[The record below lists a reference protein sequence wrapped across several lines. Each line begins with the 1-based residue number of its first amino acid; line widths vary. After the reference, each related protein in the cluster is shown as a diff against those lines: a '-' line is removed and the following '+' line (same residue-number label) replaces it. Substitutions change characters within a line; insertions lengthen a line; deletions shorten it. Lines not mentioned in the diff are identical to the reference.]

1 MTDRSEIDAI
11 RALLSSK
18 PRPAGWA
25 ERRQRLDEVG
35 SAWAVAEDV
44 KHGAVDLDG
53 VPGEW
58 SIAPGSDE
66 SRVLMSSTV
75 AATAQAR
82 LRATAAW

>member
-35 SAWAVAEDV
+35 SAWPVAEDV

-53 VPGEW
+53 IPGEW
-58 SIAPGSDE
+58 SIAPGSDAN
-66 SRVLMSSTV
+66 RAGSSSSP
-75 AATAQAR
+75 AR
-82 LRATAAW
+82 

>member
-1 MTDRSEIDAI
+1 MTDRSEIEAI

-35 SAWAVAEDV
+35 SVWPEADDV
-44 KHGAVDLDG
+44 KRSAVDLDG
-53 VPGEW
+53 IPGEW